1 MSEAPGRT
9 CSTVNE
15 YITGDIKACLR
26 KNCITHE
33 YLEAERLVTTTCGVP
48 PRNIQMH
55 IRVVSWTLWAFAAF
69 FLTGRL
75 AARSSYFGGML
86 LGYDDWAI
94 VLSFVV
100 LTAVTIGAELSTFGD
115 HLHQLSWVPC

>member
-1 MSEAPGRT
+1 M
-9 CSTVNE
+9 NE
-15 YITGDIKACLR
+15 YIAADLKACFR
-26 KNCITHE
+26 NNCITHE
-33 YLEAERLVTTTCGVP
+33 YLEAERLVTTTCDVP

-55 IRVVSWTLWAFAAF
+55 IRVVSWTLWGFAAF
-69 FLTGRL
+69 FLAGRL

-100 LTAVTIGAELSTFGD
+100 LTAVTIGAELSTLD
-115 HLHQLSWVPC
+115 RLYPLYRVPC